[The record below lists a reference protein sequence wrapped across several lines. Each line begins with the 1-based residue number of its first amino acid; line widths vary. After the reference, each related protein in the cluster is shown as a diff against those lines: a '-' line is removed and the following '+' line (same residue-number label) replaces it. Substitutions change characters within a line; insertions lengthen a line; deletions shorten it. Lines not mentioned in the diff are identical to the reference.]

1 MDLLK
6 FMPPGSWLPVFL
18 FFGLAVIV
26 GLFGWAL
33 ILRFKLNAVLGRV
46 YGSLRQKLLSN
57 NNASLD
63 QDATD
68 LLDVVERSYNST
80 GRFTNTVN
88 TVALVQKAYT
98 NSLRLGN
105 RECDWVEGVTGTMPG
120 LLLVI
125 GLFVTVLGILS
136 NLLALGNLTALLG
149 GGGNAGQTAARLQE
163 PLQGIAVAF
172 LGSAVALFC
181 SVVLATC
188 NLFTNTRLRKEQ
200 ILDLLEDYADNFLQP
215 RLRSSQTEE
224 MTAEFK
230 QLKAIISAVGVEIG
244 DSIKHSLGEQVKLI
258 LEDNNRVV
266 DVARQVYQNLIE
278 STQELRGSVHASVE
292 ELQKSDFPSRIA
304 QAAKGLNQFMKAAD
318 ALNQYSTA
326 QQQVVAAQ
334 QQAVDALCAEGS
346 QVRLTNQQLEQIWQR
361 IQGLE
366 REAVQELTSVGE
378 QLQDTLAATRQVLTH
393 IEVLQSGSAD
403 GLVSLTSTQ
412 RQLGEATAALG
423 QWTERMATG
432 GGFTEAVSRFE
443 DTVQRDDEQRSTMA
457 QILEQNFARLEEILK
472 GTVQRDDEQRRAAA
486 QILEQNFA
494 RLEEIRER
502 FVESAQLMNELAAR
516 LSDGAYQAEASRL
529 LQSGEGTLREGEVLG
544 RDLVSQLVEV
554 RQALGDLSDLIRKGQ
569 GRSPLWPFA
578 R

>member
-6 FMPPGSWLPVFL
+6 FIPPGPWFPIVLL
-18 FFGLAVIV
+18 IGLSLIV
-26 GLFGWAL
+26 LLFGWAL
-33 ILRFKLNAVLGRV
+33 ILRFKLNDMLGRV
-46 YGSLRQKLLSN
+46 YGSLCKKLLSN
-57 NNASLD
+57 DNASLD
-63 QDATD
+63 QNATD

-88 TVALVQKAYT
+88 TVALLQKAYT
-98 NSLRLGN
+98 NNLRLGN
-105 RECDWVEGVTGTMPG
+105 RECDWVEGFTGTMPG

-125 GLFVTVLGILS
+125 GLFLTVFGI
-136 NLLALGNLTALLG
+136 LGNLSSLGSLTTLLG
-149 GGGNAGQTAARLQE
+149 SGNASQTAARLQE

-172 LGSAVALFC
+172 LGSAVALLC
-181 SVVLATC
+181 SVLLATY

-215 RLRSSQTEE
+215 QLRSSQTEE

-230 QLKAIISAVGVEIG
+230 QLKTIISAVGVEIG
-244 DSIKHSLGEQVKLI
+244 NSIKHSLGEQVKLI

-334 QQAVDALCAEGS
+334 QLAVDALCAEGS
-346 QVRLTNQQLEQIWQR
+346 QVRFANQQLEQIWQR
-361 IQGLE
+361 IEGLE
-366 REAVQELTSVGE
+366 REAVQELTSVGG
-378 QLQDTLAATRQVLTH
+378 QLQDTLAETRQVLTQ
-393 IEVLQSGSAD
+393 IEVLQSGNAD
-403 GLVSLTSTQ
+403 GLAALTSTQ
-412 RQLGEATAALG
+412 QQLGEATATLG
-423 QWTERMATG
+423 RWTERMATG

-443 DTVQRDDEQRSTMA
+443 GTVQRDDEQRSAMA

-472 GTVQRDDEQRRAAA
+472 STVQRDDEQHRAAA
-486 QILEQNFA
+486 QVLEQNFA
-494 RLEEIRER
+494 RLEEMRER
-502 FVESAQLMNELAAR
+502 FVESARLMNELAAR
-516 LSDGAYQAEASRL
+516 LSEGAYQAEASRL

-544 RDLVSQLVEV
+544 RDLVSQLAEV